1 MTIKVENLMEAYP
14 TYRLTA
20 AEIAWL
26 VEETGAGVGAASP
39 LEDVRPGKE
48 SGGKALALDGLRR
61 KGLLSG
67 TEPAVMRE
75 GLPEAVRALADPVWT
90 VTLRTGSWKGV
101 SVARFVG
108 RNCLRDGSLVHYRRH
123 EDGGIDI
130 SFFLSKEHVLALI
143 EPDVRLQSLTIA
155 LPQRFGL
162 TYEAYAV
169 FVAIADAYRQA
180 HLESL
185 LQRSIL
191 EDWAF
196 APEDIE
202 SALYK
207 GLAYLDP
214 RWLVSIARISLPFPY
229 EWRTDAFRRGMDD
242 LVQGGLLLPAG
253 GGAGPSYR
261 PAADLEVFCG
271 STMGIEGFA
280 TVEVD
285 EIAGDQRRG
294 VLCLNLVRVPGTVWL
309 TGFNN
314 LAGGAPEAT
323 VFSAEGF
330 FACQAIA
337 ELLERLGSAGAGG
350 QKPEPPPAPR
360 YCANCGARL
369 KTGAKFCTACG
380 TGIGRRPRAGEGV
393 P

>member
-202 SALYK
+202 SALSAASAV
-207 GLAYLDP
+207 GDD
-214 RWLVSIARISLPFPY
+214 SIQEKMQGQVTPHTWTHGSSEQRMGWFMRGYQSG
-229 EWRTDAFRRGMDD
+229 DANQCD
-242 LVQGGLLLPAG
+242 
-253 GGAGPSYR
+253 
-261 PAADLEVFCG
+261 
-271 STMGIEGFA
+271 
-280 TVEVD
+280 
-285 EIAGDQRRG
+285 
-294 VLCLNLVRVPGTVWL
+294 VLR
-309 TGFNN
+309 
-314 LAGGAPEAT
+314 
-323 VFSAEGF
+323 
-330 FACQAIA
+330 
-337 ELLERLGSAGAGG
+337 
-350 QKPEPPPAPR
+350 
-360 YCANCGARL
+360 ANS
-369 KTGAKFCTACG
+369 
-380 TGIGRRPRAGEGV
+380 V
-393 P
+393 NDYN